1 MTSAER
7 ETRPPLWLATGV
19 CLLVIVFYAVLR
31 LHFFTDAMV
40 PLTYALPLLLTLWH
54 RDRRLHFTQVAIY
67 CVMATL
73 DVFAMESPVGHS
85 LSDVVALMM
94 MLINIST
101 VAIVVDRLIRKRKW
115 LIEAN
120 ARLEDANAELEAS
133 NEELAAREEEISSQN
148 EELQRQTEE
157 LEQQTEELQEQT
169 EELQRQSDELQ
180 HLHDEAANRQRVLQ
194 SLLQITTSLGLE
206 GDTLVSTQQICDA
219 AVSALGR
226 SVSAGLL
233 VEYRDQ
239 EFQVRGHCGLDE
251 EHCSTHWEEVGLDP
265 FVELVIREGRTACI
279 EDLSQTP
286 EVAPPSG
293 PQNQSFHAVLA
304 TPLRIRGEVCGA
316 LVLYCTEVH
325 HWSEGDFR
333 TVEWLGAQA
342 SLVLQAMRLQEELDR
357 RGREAEENSLRKTR
371 FLAAVS
377 HDVRT
382 PANAI
387 SLSAELLKMAGER
400 PELVEELPQMV
411 DMLRTNAKMLVEL
424 VSDVLDLSRFDSG
437 KIDLDMT
444 DFNLEEVI
452 RAEVAQYQS
461 LAQAGGLT
469 LRGENQMPGPVWVR
483 SDRMKLARVLGNL
496 IGNAL
501 KFTEVGTV
509 SVQCVQTPD
518 EMIEIRVADTGVGI
532 SPEHLEHIFD
542 EFYQIKNPERDRSKG
557 TGLGLAICKRLVD
570 ALGWSLTVRS
580 TVGQGS
586 TFIIRLSEDVI
597 ISPPLDAPMALAPV
611 MQPLDRVSA
620 LDGTRVL
627 LVEDHEMT
635 RQAVARLLSTHGAAV
650 DQAEDGRAALR
661 LLRHAPPDVIL
672 LDLMLPD
679 MDGREVLRHLLD
691 SRPTNLKCVLAVSGD
706 VTENRMKEI
715 DLLGADGLVAKP
727 IQMDQLVDR
736 ILKQIARKPK
746 QPTRK

>member
-1 MTSAER
+1 
-7 ETRPPLWLATGV
+7 
-19 CLLVIVFYAVLR
+19 
-31 LHFFTDAMV
+31 
-40 PLTYALPLLLTLWH
+40 
-54 RDRRLHFTQVAIY
+54 
-67 CVMATL
+67 
-73 DVFAMESPVGHS
+73 
-85 LSDVVALMM
+85 
-94 MLINIST
+94 
-101 VAIVVDRLIRKRKW
+101 
-115 LIEAN
+115 
-120 ARLEDANAELEAS
+120 
-133 NEELAAREEEISSQN
+133 
-148 EELQRQTEE
+148 
-157 LEQQTEELQEQT
+157 
-169 EELQRQSDELQ
+169 
-180 HLHDEAANRQRVLQ
+180 
-194 SLLQITTSLGLE
+194 
-206 GDTLVSTQQICDA
+206 
-219 AVSALGR
+219 
-226 SVSAGLL
+226 
-233 VEYRDQ
+233 
-239 EFQVRGHCGLDE
+239 
-251 EHCSTHWEEVGLDP
+251 
-265 FVELVIREGRTACI
+265 
-279 EDLSQTP
+279 
-286 EVAPPSG
+286 
-293 PQNQSFHAVLA
+293 
-304 TPLRIRGEVCGA
+304 
-316 LVLYCTEVH
+316 
-325 HWSEGDFR
+325 
-333 TVEWLGAQA
+333 
-342 SLVLQAMRLQEELDR
+342 
-357 RGREAEENSLRKTR
+357 
-371 FLAAVS
+371 
-377 HDVRT
+377 
-382 PANAI
+382 
-387 SLSAELLKMAGER
+387 
-400 PELVEELPQMV
+400 
-411 DMLRTNAKMLVEL
+411 
-424 VSDVLDLSRFDSG
+424 
-437 KIDLDMT
+437 
-444 DFNLEEVI
+444 
-452 RAEVAQYQS
+452 
-461 LAQAGGLT
+461 
-469 LRGENQMPGPVWVR
+469 
-483 SDRMKLARVLGNL
+483 MKLARVLGNL